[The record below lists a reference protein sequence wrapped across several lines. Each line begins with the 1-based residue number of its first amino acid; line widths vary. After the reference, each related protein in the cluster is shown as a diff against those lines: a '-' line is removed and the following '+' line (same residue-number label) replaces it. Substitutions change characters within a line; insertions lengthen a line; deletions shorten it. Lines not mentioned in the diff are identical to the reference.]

1 MVLQTATSLDKSG
14 AVGSLGGIGLEMLVH
29 LPNSRAMEL
38 ESDVMGLELM
48 ARAGYDPRNA
58 ANVWV
63 KMEKYSSGKQN
74 MAFLST
80 HPQGEDRISLLESK
94 VTLGDAVVRGG
105 DCQ

>member
-1 MVLQTATSLDKSG
+1 
-14 AVGSLGGIGLEMLVH
+14 
-29 LPNSRAMEL
+29 
-38 ESDVMGLELM
+38 MGLELM

-94 VTLGDAVVRGG
+94 VPSVMPLYEEAIASNANKSAVENMTKASTPRKKSTRNSKK
-105 DCQ
+105 